1 MIIDW
6 IYGLVGGLF
15 IGLGGLVLL
24 IFNGRIMGASGIL
37 GQLIDGKQDTENLER
52 IVFLIGVIA
61 APLII
66 LQFSDFS
73 TTNVTSNTIQLVL
86 AGLLVGAGTRIA
98 NGCTSG
104 HGGLRHIAFVVK
116 GPARNC
122 CLYCCRSPDNGNSE
136 DFLGINMS
144 RLLVSFIIGCSL
156 VLAF

>member
-6 IYGLVGGLF
+6 IYGLIGGLL
-15 IGLGGLVLL
+15 IGLGGSTLL

-37 GQLIDGKQDTENLER
+37 GQLIHSKQDAENLER

-61 APLII
+61 APLFI

-73 TTNVTSNTIQLVL
+73 TTNVTNNMVQLVL

-104 HGGLRHIAFVVK
+104 HGV
-116 GPARNC
+116 C
-122 CLYCCRSPDNGNSE
+122 
-136 DFLGINMS
+136 GIS
-144 RLLVSFIIGCSL
+144 RLSIRGLLATAVYIAAGALTMVSLRTFWGLI
-156 VLAF
+156 

>member
-6 IYGLVGGLF
+6 IYGLVGGLL
-15 IGLGGLVLL
+15 IGLGGLTLL

-37 GQLIDGKQDTENLER
+37 GQLVDSTQDTENLER

-61 APLII
+61 APLFI

-73 TTNVTSNTIQLVL
+73 TTNVTNNMVQLVL

-104 HGGLRHIAFVVK
+104 HGV
-116 GPARNC
+116 C
-122 CLYCCRSPDNGNSE
+122 
-136 DFLGINMS
+136 GIS
-144 RLLVSFIIGCSL
+144 RLSVRGMLATAVYIAAGAL
-156 VLAF
+156 TMLAFRTFGD

>member
-37 GQLIDGKQDTENLER
+37 GQLIDRKQDTENLER
-52 IVFLIGVIA
+52 IVFLIGMLA

-86 AGLLVGAGTRIA
+86 AGLSVGAGTRIA

-104 HGGLRHIAFVVK
+104 HGV
-116 GPARNC
+116 C
-122 CLYCCRSPDNGNSE
+122 
-136 DFLGINMS
+136 GIS
-144 RLLVSFIIGCSL
+144 RLSL
-156 VLAF
+156 RGLLATAVYIAAGALTMVTLRTFWGLI

>member
-52 IVFLIGVIA
+52 IVFLIGMLA

-86 AGLLVGAGTRIA
+86 AGLSVGAGTRIA

-104 HGGLRHIAFVVK
+104 HGV
-116 GPARNC
+116 C
-122 CLYCCRSPDNGNSE
+122 
-136 DFLGINMS
+136 GIS
-144 RLLVSFIIGCSL
+144 RLSL
-156 VLAF
+156 RGLLATAVYIAAGALTMVTLRTFWGLI

>member
-86 AGLLVGAGTRIA
+86 AGLSVGAGTRIA

-104 HGGLRHIAFVVK
+104 HGV
-116 GPARNC
+116 C
-122 CLYCCRSPDNGNSE
+122 
-136 DFLGINMS
+136 GIS
-144 RLLVSFIIGCSL
+144 RLSLRGLLATAVYIGAGAL
-156 VLAF
+156 TMVTLRTFWGLI

>member
-37 GQLIDGKQDTENLER
+37 GKLIDGKQDKENLER
-52 IVFLIGVIA
+52 IIFLIGVIA
-61 APLII
+61 GPLII

-73 TTNVTSNTIQLVL
+73 TTNVTSNTTQLVL
-86 AGLLVGAGTRIA
+86 AGLLVGAGTRIS

-104 HGGLRHIAFVVK
+104 HGV
-116 GPARNC
+116 C
-122 CLYCCRSPDNGNSE
+122 
-136 DFLGINMS
+136 GIS
-144 RLLVSFIIGCSL
+144 RLSSRGLVATAVYIAAGALTMLTLRTFWGVI
-156 VLAF
+156 

>member
-6 IYGLVGGLF
+6 IYGLMGGLL
-15 IGLGGLVLL
+15 IGLAGLILL

-37 GQLIDGKQDTENLER
+37 GQLIDGIRDTENFER

-73 TTNVTSNTIQLVL
+73 TTNVTSNTIHLVL

-104 HGGLRHIAFVVK
+104 HGV
-116 GPARNC
+116 C
-122 CLYCCRSPDNGNSE
+122 
-136 DFLGINMS
+136 GIS
-144 RLLVSFIIGCSL
+144 RLSL
-156 VLAF
+156 RGLLATAVYIAAGALTMVTLRTFWGLI

>member
-6 IYGLVGGLF
+6 IYGLVGGLL
-15 IGLGGLVLL
+15 IGLGGLILL

-104 HGGLRHIAFVVK
+104 HGV
-116 GPARNC
+116 C
-122 CLYCCRSPDNGNSE
+122 
-136 DFLGINMS
+136 GIS
-144 RLLVSFIIGCSL
+144 RLSLRMVRCFIWKGFDPGWRLPENGRGEAPSKLGHVTIM
-156 VLAF
+156 

>member
-73 TTNVTSNTIQLVL
+73 TTNVTVNTIQLVL
-86 AGLLVGAGTRIA
+86 AGLSVGAGTRIA

-104 HGGLRHIAFVVK
+104 HGV
-116 GPARNC
+116 C
-122 CLYCCRSPDNGNSE
+122 
-136 DFLGINMS
+136 GIS
-144 RLLVSFIIGCSL
+144 RLSL
-156 VLAF
+156 RGLLATAVYIAAGALTMVTLRTFWGLI

>member
-52 IVFLIGVIA
+52 ILFLIGVIA

-86 AGLLVGAGTRIA
+86 AGLSVGAGTRIA

-104 HGGLRHIAFVVK
+104 HGV
-116 GPARNC
+116 C
-122 CLYCCRSPDNGNSE
+122 
-136 DFLGINMS
+136 GIS
-144 RLLVSFIIGCSL
+144 RLSL
-156 VLAF
+156 RGLLATAVYIATGALTMVTLRTFWGLI

>member
-6 IYGLVGGLF
+6 IYGLVGGLL
-15 IGLGGLVLL
+15 IGLGGLILL

-52 IVFLIGVIA
+52 IVFLSGVVA

-73 TTNVTSNTIQLVL
+73 ETNLTSNTIQLVI

-104 HGGLRHIAFVVK
+104 HGV
-116 GPARNC
+116 C
-122 CLYCCRSPDNGNSE
+122 
-136 DFLGINMS
+136 GIS
-144 RLLVSFIIGCSL
+144 RLS
-156 VLAF
+156 

>member
-86 AGLLVGAGTRIA
+86 AGLSVGAGTRIA

-104 HGGLRHIAFVVK
+104 HGV
-116 GPARNC
+116 C
-122 CLYCCRSPDNGNSE
+122 
-136 DFLGINMS
+136 GIS
-144 RLLVSFIIGCSL
+144 RLSL
-156 VLAF
+156 RGLLATAVYIAAGALTMVTLRTFWGLI

>member
-1 MIIDW
+1 MIMDW
-6 IYGLVGGLF
+6 IYGLVGGLL
-15 IGLGGLVLL
+15 IGLVGLILL

-52 IVFLIGVIA
+52 IVFLSGVVA

-73 TTNVTSNTIQLVL
+73 ETNLTSNTIQLVL

-104 HGGLRHIAFVVK
+104 HGV
-116 GPARNC
+116 C
-122 CLYCCRSPDNGNSE
+122 
-136 DFLGINMS
+136 GIS
-144 RLLVSFIIGCSL
+144 RLSL
-156 VLAF
+156 RGLFATAIYIAAGALTRVTLRTLWGLI

>member
-6 IYGLVGGLF
+6 IYGLMGGLF

-52 IVFLIGVIA
+52 ILFLIGVIA

-86 AGLLVGAGTRIA
+86 AGLLVGEGTRIA

-104 HGGLRHIAFVVK
+104 HGV
-116 GPARNC
+116 C
-122 CLYCCRSPDNGNSE
+122 
-136 DFLGINMS
+136 GIS
-144 RLLVSFIIGCSL
+144 RLSL
-156 VLAF
+156 RGLLATAVYIAAGALTMVTLRTFWGLI

>member
-24 IFNGRIMGASGIL
+24 IFNGRIMGASGVL

-52 IVFLIGVIA
+52 IVFLIGVIT

-86 AGLLVGAGTRIA
+86 AGLSVGAGTRIA

-104 HGGLRHIAFVVK
+104 HGV
-116 GPARNC
+116 C
-122 CLYCCRSPDNGNSE
+122 
-136 DFLGINMS
+136 GIS
-144 RLLVSFIIGCSL
+144 RLSL
-156 VLAF
+156 RGLLATAVYIAAGALTMVTLRTFWGLI